1 MFLLSDASVFVLGD
15 SVSGNNSNVSLPILY
30 LSQSFVTIAPVH
42 HPLEEAGG
50 NPSGGYVYGL
60 SVHLPLAYRDGG
72 GTQNLN
78 IGRKE
83 LCALGDVRHHDSHK
97 SCCLCP

>member
-1 MFLLSDASVFVLGD
+1 M
-15 SVSGNNSNVSLPILY
+15 PILC
-30 LSQSFVTIAPVH
+30 LSQSFVTIAPIH
-42 HPLEEAGG
+42 HLLEEAGG
-50 NPSGGYVYGL
+50 NPSGGLCVWLICTPPPRL
-60 SVHLPLAYRDGG
+60 SGGG

-83 LCALGDVRHHDSHK
+83 LCALGDVRHHDSHQ

>member
-1 MFLLSDASVFVLGD
+1 M
-15 SVSGNNSNVSLPILY
+15 LY

-42 HPLEEAGG
+42 HLLEEAGG
-50 NPSGGYVYGL
+50 IHREGAMCMVYQYTSPSLIGWWW
-60 SVHLPLAYRDGG
+60 G
-72 GTQNLN
+72 GTQNQD

-83 LCALGDVRHHDSHK
+83 LCALGDVGHHDSHQ

>member
-1 MFLLSDASVFVLGD
+1 M
-15 SVSGNNSNVSLPILY
+15 PILC
-30 LSQSFVTIAPVH
+30 LSQSFVTIAPIH

-50 NPSGGYVYGL
+50 IHRGGAMCMAYQNTSPSLIGWW
-60 SVHLPLAYRDGG
+60 GG
-72 GTQNLN
+72 GQNQD

-83 LCALGDVRHHDSHK
+83 LCALGDVRHHDSHQ